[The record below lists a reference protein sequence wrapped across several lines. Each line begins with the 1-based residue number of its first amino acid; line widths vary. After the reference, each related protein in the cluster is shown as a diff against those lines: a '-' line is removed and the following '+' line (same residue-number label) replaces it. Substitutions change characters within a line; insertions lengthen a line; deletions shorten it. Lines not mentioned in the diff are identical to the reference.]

1 MSLGTAAYP
10 LTGLKLVKGDP
21 VNWSSTIGHGKV
33 IALEFWASWCGPC
46 VKTAPILSAMQQKY
60 SDAIFVGVSSEDE
73 KTVRTFVNQ
82 MGNKMSYRVAADE
95 DYTLTRDYHVNF
107 KVQGIPHAFLI
118 DKSGKIR
125 YSGHPA
131 DPRFESTLSKLLNE
145 PATAGAAAGGK
156 DEDTNNNKKSAAAD
170 KEKEGTAKAASA
182 AVDVKGMSREQI
194 GKLSVKELKQV
205 LAKASID
212 YSDCVEKVDLVDK
225 VLQSCL

>member
-1 MSLGTAAYP
+1 MSLGSAAYP

-46 VKTAPILSAMQQKY
+46 VKTAPHLSALQQKY

-82 MGNKMSYRVAADE
+82 MGTKMSYRVAVDE
-95 DYTLTRDYHVNF
+95 DYALTRNYHVDF
-107 KVQGIPHAFLI
+107 KVEGIPHAFLI
-118 DKSGKIR
+118 DKAGKIR
-125 YSGHPA
+125 YSGHPG

-145 PATAGAAAGGK
+145 PAAAGAAGGK
-156 DEDTNNNKKSAAAD
+156 DEETNKKSAAAD
-170 KEKEGTAKAASA
+170 KEKEATAKAAAA

-205 LAKASID
+205 LSKHSVD
-212 YSDCVEKVDLVDK
+212 FSDCVEKTDLVDK
-225 VLQSCL
+225 IVQSCL